1 MISQKAMTGRL
12 LHMRDQVYEQIQNE
26 NYQFTVEIGDIAGS
40 QDAVSL
46 VGLLQDL
53 GDVFAEGLTES
64 FDEQELEPFQTRL
77 TAFLGKLTNIM
88 GEPSETN
95 TDNATPNDAY
105 ESFRTI
111 NGSIDVPCYLNTP
124 GCAPAGSL
132 VYQPDTSGFYGDG
145 LPDAVPMSI
154 MKATFTC
161 RVPKSIFDY
170 TENNGVLEYNYNDV
184 THPAR
189 VSLYGHGLLGS
200 KGEVNNGTHVKWA
213 SREANLMFC
222 AMNWTGFATED
233 VGTAVAGLVDMNNF
247 PRFIDRQLQGM
258 LNWLVLQEAIVA
270 APGKGGFADQDAFKV
285 NGELVY
291 QLDYTDTGETQGGI
305 FYDGNSQGGIMGGAL
320 VAVSPRICKGILG
333 VPGMNYSTL
342 LRRSKDFQAERP
354 IEEGVQQTATSG
366 DLAVGYSDAFDT
378 SYDEPM
384 DQAFLMSLIQMIW
397 DRGETNGYAK
407 FLSPGNAL
415 PSHPIT
421 GATPGEAQCD
431 KDLLL
436 HVAFGDHQ
444 VTHTSAEVMA
454 RTAKMVRVENAPG
467 PGRHHD

>member
-1 MISQKAMTGRL
+1 
-12 LHMRDQVYEQIQNE
+12 
-26 NYQFTVEIGDIAGS
+26 
-40 QDAVSL
+40 
-46 VGLLQDL
+46 
-53 GDVFAEGLTES
+53 
-64 FDEQELEPFQTRL
+64 
-77 TAFLGKLTNIM
+77 
-88 GEPSETN
+88 
-95 TDNATPNDAY
+95 
-105 ESFRTI
+105 
-111 NGSIDVPCYLNTP
+111 
-124 GCAPAGSL
+124 
-132 VYQPDTSGFYGDG
+132 
-145 LPDAVPMSI
+145 MSV

-170 TENNGVLEYNYNDV
+170 TENNGVLVYDYDEV
-184 THPAR
+184 KHPAR

-200 KGEVNNGTHVKWA
+200 RGEVNNSSHVKWA

-222 AMNWTGFATED
+222 AMNWTGFSTED

-270 APGKGGFADQDAFKV
+270 APGEGGFMDQPAFNV
-285 NGELVY
+285 NGDPVF
-291 QLDYTDTGETQGGI
+291 QLDYTDAGQTQGGI

-354 IEEGVQQTATSG
+354 IDEGVQQTITSQ

-378 SYDEPM
+378 SYQNPM

-397 DRGETNGYAK
+397 DRGETNGYAE
-407 FLSPGNAL
+407 FLAPDNSL
-415 PSHPIT
+415 RSHPVT
-421 GATPGEAQCD
+421 GANPGEAQCD

-444 VTHTSAEVMA
+444 VSHTTAEVMA
-454 RTAKMVRVENAPG
+454 RSAQMARVENAPG
-467 PGRHHD
+467 PGRHHDGPNAFFGIPPINAGNGLFGGSAIIEWDSGPTEVDVPPTENTPPRTKSDPHEHARRAIEAREQKMLYLRSNGQIRPQCGDSQFSNQKTGYCFSGEMERRQLETDKLIALDAVRRSLN